1 MIEAR
6 IRTRV
11 HPDELAAKVGK
22 IVTAGDYNMVLTGPA
37 RIVGPS
43 GKLLAVYAPGVLAD
57 VMAAAWP
64 VLSSIRFITDNRGKA
79 SGTPRE
85 QRGEQKRTR
94 TRRIMSSTI
103 GAVDPGPS
111 VARNG
116 GRLGACRLTAWTA
129 KHHDQWRGLEPVFQR
144 IAAVYA
150 ELVPDRYA
158 AQQQWARGVHPDWL
172 IPDTPFTTITVNN
185 TYSTGVHQDAG
196 DLKDGFSTLAVARR
210 GSYSGGLL
218 VLPEYRLAVDMGDG
232 DLLLFDPH
240 QWHGNT
246 GIRCPHT
253 ADLGDLARPC
263 PEGCE
268 RVSLVAYARTKVAGC
283 ASSQVE
289 ATKLVDAI
297 DRHAGIA
304 PVPNPG

>member
-11 HPDELAAKVGK
+11 HPDELDAKVGK
-22 IVTAGDYNMVLTGPA
+22 IVTAGDYNLVLTGPA
-37 RIVGPS
+37 RVIGPS

-57 VMAAAWP
+57 VMAEAWP

-85 QRGEQKRTR
+85 IRGDQKRSR

-111 VARNG
+111 ITRNG
-116 GRLGACRLTAWTA
+116 GRSGACRLTAWTG
-129 KHHDQWRGLEPVFQR
+129 KHLDEWHGLAPVFVR
-144 IAAVYA
+144 IAEVYA

-158 AQQQWARGVHPDWL
+158 AQLAWARTVHPDWR
-172 IPDTPFTTITVNN
+172 ISATPFTTITVNN
-185 TYSTGVHQDAG
+185 TYSTGVHRDAG
-196 DLKDGFSTLAVARR
+196 DLKEGFSTLAVARR
-210 GSYSGGLL
+210 GAYTGGLL

-240 QWHGNT
+240 EWHGNT
-246 GIRCPHT
+246 GITCPHR
-253 ADLGDLARPC
+253 AELGDLARPC
-263 PEGCE
+263 PDGCE

-289 ATKLVDAI
+289 AGKLVDAI
-297 DRHAGIA
+297 DRHAGVA
-304 PVPNPG
+304 PTPT